1 MAHLDASSG
10 QQRSRIIYPRLG
22 LPDEEPQ
29 MKYIRLCY
37 DPKKETAEA
46 FKIRMDEAIDATLPE
61 DEVTVIV
68 KEIVDAPPHC

>member
-1 MAHLDASSG
+1 
-10 QQRSRIIYPRLG
+10 
-22 LPDEEPQ
+22 